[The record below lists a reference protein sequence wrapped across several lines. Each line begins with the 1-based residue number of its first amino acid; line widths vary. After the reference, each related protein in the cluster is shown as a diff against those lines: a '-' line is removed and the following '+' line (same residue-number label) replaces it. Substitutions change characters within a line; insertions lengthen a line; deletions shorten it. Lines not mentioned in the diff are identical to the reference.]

1 MGSDTHEH
9 EHCPPAGALHE
20 VVTGV
25 WAWVQPDGSWWL
37 NNAGAIAGVAD
48 DGTHAAGTFIVD
60 TCATFERT
68 SAFLAAV
75 AAVTDDAPITMA
87 ANTHQHGD
95 HTYGNSVLPRETV
108 IIGQEAMRAGLLADP
123 IIDGCPPVWAPVP
136 DWGAVTR
143 RVPSIAV
150 RDSVT
155 VFNGTRRIDLHHPG
169 YAAHTTGDLI
179 AWLPEERVMFSGDLL
194 FHGLTPLVFMGS
206 VTGARRALEWL
217 ASFGPDHTV
226 PGHGPLIDGASLERV
241 LGEHDRYYELVER
254 TAADGRRD
262 GLSPLDAARACDL
275 GEFAAWSDAER
286 VVLNVH
292 RAYADAEGGDLDL
305 FAAMADAITY
315 NGGPMTTHVCCAP
328 T

>member
-1 MGSDTHEH
+1 MGSDSH

-20 VVTGV
+20 IVGGV

-37 NNAGAIAGVAD
+37 NNAGAVAGVGD

-68 SAFLAAV
+68 TAFLAAV
-75 AAVTDDAPITMA
+75 GAATGGAPITTA

-108 IIGQEAMRAGLLADP
+108 IIGHEAMRAGLLEDQ
-123 IIDGCPPVWAPVP
+123 IINGCPPVWAPVP

-155 VFNGTRRIDLHHPG
+155 VFNGSRRIELHHPG

-179 AWLPEERVMFSGDLL
+179 AWLPEERVLFSGDLL

-206 VTGARRALEWL
+206 VGGRTAVARVAGVVRARPRRPRPRPADRRRIARPGARRAR
-217 ASFGPDHTV
+217 
-226 PGHGPLIDGASLERV
+226 PLLPTRRAG
-241 LGEHDRYYELVER
+241 
-254 TAADGRRD
+254 GRRRPPGRAD
-262 GLSPLDAARACDL
+262 SARRRT
-275 GEFAAWSDAER
+275 GVRSRRVRR
-286 VVLNVH
+286 VVRRRAH
-292 RAYADAEGGDLDL
+292 RAQHPPRVRRRR
-305 FAAMADAITY
+305 
-315 NGGPMTTHVCCAP
+315 GP
-328 T
+328 